1 MKVIGM
7 NGSPR
12 KNGNTAA
19 MIKTVF
25 STLEEKGIE
34 CEMFQLG
41 GNAVRGCTGCNWCK
55 DHIEGRCVMTD
66 DCINEAIAKMAEAD
80 AVIIGSPTYFA
91 ALTTETKALID
102 RAGRICRGQ
111 KLLTRKIG
119 SAVVPARR
127 AGFLNVFQA
136 INNFFLVQEMIVPGS
151 TYWNTGLAAAPG
163 DFEKDAEGVGT
174 MTTLGENIA
183 WLMGRIKE

>member
-1 MKVIGM
+1 MKVIGI

-12 KNGNTAA
+12 KDGNTYA
-19 MIKTVF
+19 MINTVF
-25 STLEEKGIE
+25 SALKSKGID

-41 GNAVRGCTGCNWCK
+41 GNALQGCTGCNWCK
-55 DHIEGRCVMTD
+55 DHKEGRCVIES
-66 DCINEAIAKMAEAD
+66 DCINDAIGKMVEAD

-102 RAGRICRGQ
+102 RAGRICRSQG
-111 KLLTRKIG
+111 LLRRKVG
-119 SAVVPARR
+119 AAVTPARR
-127 AGFLNVFQA
+127 AGTLNVFQA

-151 TYWNTGLAAAPG
+151 SYWNVGMAAGPG
-163 DFEKDAEGVGT
+163 DFDNDAEGVGI

-183 WLMGRIKE
+183 WLLEKLN

>member
-1 MKVIGM
+1 MKIIGI

-12 KNGNTAA
+12 KDGNTYG

-25 STLEEKGIE
+25 SVLEPEGID
-34 CEMFQLG
+34 CELFQLG
-41 GNAVRGCTGCNWCK
+41 GNLVRGCSGCGWCK
-55 DHIEGRCVMTD
+55 EHQEGRCVFDD
-66 DCINEAIAKMAEAD
+66 DCINEAISKMAEAD
-80 AVIIGSPTYFA
+80 AVVIGSPTYFA

-111 KLLTRKIG
+111 QLLRRKIG
-119 SAVVPARR
+119 AAVVPARR

-136 INNFFLVQEMIVPGS
+136 INNFFLIQEMIVPGS

-163 DFEKDAEGVGT
+163 DFENDAEGVGT
-174 MTTLGENIA
+174 MKTLGSNIA
-183 WLMGRIKE
+183 WLMNKLM

>member
-1 MKVIGM
+1 MKVLGI

-12 KNGNTAA
+12 KSGNTAA

-25 STLEEKGIE
+25 NVLEEKGIE
-34 CEMFQLG
+34 CELYQLG
-41 GNAVRGCTGCNWCK
+41 GKPVRGCIDCGWCK
-55 DHIEGRCVMTD
+55 THHEKRCSIDT
-66 DCINEAIAKMAEAD
+66 DCINECIAKMDEAD

-91 ALTTETKALID
+91 ALTSETKALID

-111 KLLTRKIG
+111 GLLKRKIG
-119 SAVVPARR
+119 AAVVPARR

-136 INNFFLVQEMIVPGS
+136 INNFYLIQEAIVPGS
-151 TYWNTGLAAAPG
+151 SYWNTGLAAAPG
-163 DFEKDAEGVGT
+163 DFEKDTEGVGT

-183 WLMGRIKE
+183 WLLEKIR